1 MEDKLYFLD
10 LGKEPN
16 HLTPCKY
23 LMENEGYY
31 YFHDVSKSALE
42 GVIAVPEG
50 KLSEISRELR
60 TIAPTPQLLACL
72 GEYGV
77 GDQKRVSI
85 AVPDEQCIFT
95 GYVDKDDEGYHV
107 NYDILGQHRRMDMR
121 QFGRDFCAVPL
132 GRQVYPWTYSMF
144 DPLSHGRNT
153 EYGFLVNARTK
164 GLRCFLNHPD
174 IQFVLKLDPT
184 HVLSILRHAASLV
197 FDGYIFKP
205 GTIPPFTYMGR
216 QFQVMEAASSDTDDT
231 VVYRLLLADP
241 NGKFPGDDDEVTP
254 EYEAQNVSTDDIMG
268 E

>member
-164 GLRCFLNHPD
+164 GLPPLSFLTD
-174 IQFVLKLDPT
+174 T
-184 HVLSILRHAASLV
+184 SSSLA
-197 FDGYIFKP
+197 P
-205 GTIPPFTYMGR
+205 
-216 QFQVMEAASSDTDDT
+216 S
-231 VVYRLLLADP
+231 RLLLIWGGSSRLWRRLRQIP
-241 NGKFPGDDDEVTP
+241 MIPWYTVCCWRIPMGNFPVMMTR
-254 EYEAQNVSTDDIMG
+254 
-268 E
+268 